1 MRGGLYHK
9 YISIFFTTEALI
21 LLDTRQKHASGS
33 SHESQYGPRDKSSR
47 IPVLFIKLYGVF
59 TM

>member
-1 MRGGLYHK
+1 MRGGPPMT
-9 YISIFFTTEALI
+9 YISIFYNRSLI
-21 LLDTRQKHASGS
+21 FIDTPQKHASS
-33 SHESQYGPRDKSSR
+33 PSHESQYGPRDKSSR

>member
-1 MRGGLYHK
+1 MT
-9 YISIFFTTEALI
+9 YISIFYNRSLI
-21 LLDTRQKHASGS
+21 FVDTPQKHASS
-33 SHESQYGPRDKSSR
+33 PSHESQYGPRDKSSR